1 MTVRAVVR
9 NARLLGITAL
19 RHLGDDPFLLLL
31 QISRRL
37 PSGAVSRA
45 AGAVSSLS
53 VSPVTQAV
61 TTHLRGD
68 GIRTQEVLRSA
79 LDAGGR
85 ASTAIRLA
93 DVALTAGHPALADEF
108 IDRAQ
113 TPAAPDASRTIAR
126 RRWYD
131 GDMTGAVKVL
141 EAAGRH
147 RPAERL
153 ESERRVFAGWTP
165 TVPSEMD
172 YVPRQQTVLHVL
184 TNSLPHTGSG
194 YAQRSHSILKA
205 QHDAGWHVHAAT
217 RVGYPVQVGKLFAAD
232 LDVLDGVSYHRLL
245 PSTLVEGFDGRLQQ
259 QAEELLALALRI
271 RPTLLHTTTHFV
283 NGLVVRAVARAL
295 GIPWVYEVRGQ
306 LADTW
311 ASSRSDAAKTSER
324 YRLFTESEAQVMHS
338 ANLVVTLGEAM
349 KQDIVGKGVDPR
361 KVLLCPNA
369 VGDEY
374 LDEPMDSGSARELLG
389 LPGDGVYIGTVS
401 SIVDYEGLDDLLRA
415 FAVLA
420 VDHPGLRCLI
430 VGDGVA
436 LPSLKILAE
445 QLGVSALV
453 TFTGRVPRDKARLHH
468 QAIDIF
474 VVPRK
479 DLEVTRAVTPLKPVE
494 AMACARTVVASD
506 LPALRE
512 IVSADTGVLT
522 IASDVES
529 LTSGIRRLTGD
540 GGSRLEPQAEALGAA
555 GRRHVLASRTW
566 AMNSSALLNAY
577 VERVYPKEGGRK

>member
-1 MTVRAVVR
+1 MKVGALLR
-9 NARLLGITAL
+9 NARLLGVTAL

-31 QISRRL
+31 QVSRRL
-37 PSGAVSRA
+37 PSGVVHRA
-45 AGAVSSLS
+45 AGAASLINRG
-53 VSPVTQAV
+53 PVTQAV
-61 TTHLRGD
+61 AAYLRGES
-68 GIRTQEVLRSA
+68 GRTQEVLQSA

-93 DVALTAGHPALADEF
+93 EVSLAAGYPTMADGF
-108 IDRAQ
+108 LIRAQ
-113 TPAAPDASRTIAR
+113 APGAPDASRTVAR

-131 GDMTGAVKVL
+131 GDMSGAVEVL
-141 EAAGRH
+141 EAAGRP
-147 RPAERL
+147 RSAERL

-165 TVPSEMD
+165 SVAPVKG
-172 YVPRQQTVLHVL
+172 YVPRDRTVLHVL

-194 YAQRSHSILKA
+194 YAHRSHSILKA
-205 QHDAGWHVHAAT
+205 QHDAGWNVHAAT

-232 LDVLDGVSYHRLL
+232 LDVLEGVSYHRVL
-245 PSTLVEGFDGRLQQ
+245 PSTLAEGFDGRLQQ

-271 RPTLLHTTTHFV
+271 RPTVLHTTTHFV
-283 NGLVVRAVARAL
+283 NGLVVREVARVL

-311 ASSRSDAAKTSER
+311 ASSRSDAAKKSGR

-361 KVLLCPNA
+361 KILLCPNA

-374 LDEPMDSGSARELLG
+374 LDEPMDSRSARQSLG
-389 LPGDGVYIGTVS
+389 LPSDGLYVGTVS

-415 FAVLA
+415 FAELVADL
-420 VDHPGLRCLI
+420 PGLRCLI

-436 LPSLKILAE
+436 LPSLKTLAE
-445 QLGVSALV
+445 QLGVRALV
-453 TFTGRVPRDKARLHH
+453 TFTGRVPREEARLHH

-522 IASDVES
+522 VAGDTASLV
-529 LTSGIRRLTGD
+529 SGIRGLIAD
-540 GGSRLEPQAEALGAA
+540 GGARLKSEAAAMGAA
-555 GRRHVLASRTW
+555 GRRQVLSNRTW
-566 AMNSSALLNAY
+566 VGNSAALLDAY
-577 VERVYPKEGGRK
+577 PALRCSA

>member
-1 MTVRAVVR
+1 MVGAVLR
-9 NARLLGITAL
+9 NARLLGTTAL
-19 RHLGDDPFLLLL
+19 RHLSDDPFLLLL
-31 QISRRL
+31 QVSRRL
-37 PSGAVSRA
+37 PGGAVYRA
-45 AGAVSSLS
+45 AGAASFLRRT
-53 VSPVTQAV
+53 PVTQAV
-61 TTHLRGD
+61 AAYLRGD
-68 GIRTQEVLRSA
+68 SSRTQEVLRSA

-93 DVALTAGHPALADEF
+93 EVALAAGYLTMADEF
-108 IDRAQ
+108 IVCGK
-113 TPAAPDASRTIAR
+113 TPGAPDASRTIAR

-131 GDMTGAVKVL
+131 GDMSGAVEVL
-141 EAAGRH
+141 RAAGRN
-147 RPAERL
+147 RTAERL

-165 TVPSEMD
+165 TVPPVKG
-172 YVPRQQTVLHVL
+172 YVPQQRTVLHVL

-205 QHDAGWHVHAAT
+205 QQDAGWNVHAAT

-245 PSTLVEGFDGRLQQ
+245 PPTLAEGFDGRLQQ
-259 QAEELLALALRI
+259 QSEELLALALQI
-271 RPTLLHTTTHFV
+271 RPTVLHTTTHFV

-311 ASSRSDAAKTSER
+311 ASSRSDAAKKSER
-324 YRLFTESEAQVMHS
+324 YRLFTESEAQVMQS

-349 KQDIVGKGVDPR
+349 KQDIVGKGVGPQ

-374 LDEPMDSGSARELLG
+374 LDEPMDSRSARQLLG
-389 LPGDGVYIGTVS
+389 LPSNGVYIGTVS

-415 FAVLA
+415 FAALVG
-420 VDHPGLRCLI
+420 DNPGLRCLI

-436 LPSLKILAE
+436 LPSLKTLAR
-445 QLGVSALV
+445 QLGVAGLV
-453 TFTGRVPRDKARLHH
+453 TFTGRVPRKEARLHH
-468 QAIDIF
+468 QTIDIF

-494 AMACARTVVASD
+494 AMACARPVIASD

-512 IVSADTGVLT
+512 ILSADTGVLVS
-522 IASDVES
+522 AGDVES
-529 LTSGIRRLTGD
+529 LASGIRGLIVD
-540 GGSRLEPQAEALGAA
+540 GGARLAPRVLAMGAA
-555 GRRHVLASRTW
+555 GRRQVLAHRTW
-566 AMNSSALLNAY
+566 TQNSFTLLQSY
-577 VERVYPKEGGRK
+577 IRLERAS